1 MNVIRRIKKD
11 RSRVSKQGRRAIKA
25 SVVVAILIASVP
37 IVAAAQQKA
46 QDFSSTSSVV
56 GSIFQQ
62 SFGGL
67 QLDLDNQGTESNV
80 KGEQISTVESALEAS
95 TLAASMGIKTNTAPS
110 DNFTAECI
118 DVSNRSDV
126 LVNEQGNLISYITE
140 GEAQS
145 EFSEISRAMEGGG
158 WNCARS
164 GVDTQG
170 TFVKSSGSISWAYV
184 NCINVGGETCVV
196 IQIL

>member
-1 MNVIRRIKKD
+1 MSKKV
-11 RSRVSKQGRRAIKA
+11 RSRISTQGRRAIKA

-67 QLDLDNQGTESNV
+67 QLDLDNQGAESNV
-80 KGEQISTVESALEAS
+80 EGEQISTVESALEAS
-95 TLAASMGIKTNTAPS
+95 TLAASMGIKTNTSPP
-110 DNFTAECI
+110 DNFTAECF
-118 DVSNRSDV
+118 DVSNRSNV
-126 LVNEQGNLISYITE
+126 LVNEQRNLISYTTE
-140 GEAQS
+140 SAAQS
-145 EFSEISRAMEGGG
+145 EFSEISRVMEDEG
-158 WNCARS
+158 WSIAKS

-170 TFVKSSGSISWAYV
+170 TFVKNTGSISWAYV